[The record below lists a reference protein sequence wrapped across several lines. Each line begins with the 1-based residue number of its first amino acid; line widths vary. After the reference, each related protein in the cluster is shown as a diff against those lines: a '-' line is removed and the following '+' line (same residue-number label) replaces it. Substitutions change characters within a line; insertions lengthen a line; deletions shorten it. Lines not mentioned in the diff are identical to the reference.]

1 MLKILKN
8 RFFQF
13 LLGVLLSIYF
23 VGAFL
28 WGMNVQVWFN
38 EMIKVR
44 LGFRHIFP
52 LFIFVEVMILFFV
65 TFLGIEYSEFYLMSS
80 SLVMLAILFFF
91 DYVVAI
97 FDKKVIAYIPLGIVE
112 ELPNVPNITWKKL
125 ESNKSINK
133 QEIDIVIADLRT
145 ELSDEW
151 LSFLVDCT
159 LQHIPVY
166 HSVKLF
172 EMVFGRVR
180 IDHMY
185 ENDLVSLLPS
195 KSYQIIKRIFD
206 VGIILFSL
214 PLILPIMII
223 TSLLIV
229 IESRGRVFFLQERV
243 GQEGKLF
250 TMYKF
255 RSMYSGTAT
264 DMMNYLS
271 FLMY

>member
-38 EMIKVR
+38 EMIKVNSVWIMTLIYLIVFWGIRSFSLHLHR

-206 VGIILFSL
+206 VGII
-214 PLILPIMII
+214 
-223 TSLLIV
+223 
-229 IESRGRVFFLQERV
+229 
-243 GQEGKLF
+243 
-250 TMYKF
+250 
-255 RSMYSGTAT
+255 
-264 DMMNYLS
+264 
-271 FLMY
+271 